1 MLNVKNFMVGSLA
14 TIAVVAGIFAFAG
27 LNLGGGGE

>member
-1 MLNVKNFMVGSLA
+1 MLTVKNFMVWSLA
-14 TIAVVAGIFAFAG
+14 AVAVVAGIFAFAG